1 MSEKKYRLVTRSDM
15 DGLVCGTLLKY
26 LDIIDEITFVH
37 PKDMQDGLI
46 EITNNDITTNLPY
59 VDGVYLA
66 FDHHFSE
73 TLRNEKRD
81 NHIINPDAPS
91 AAQVVYDY
99 YDGDEVFP
107 GYFTSMMRGLI
118 KIYKYDK
125 FDNEIFLY
133 HIYSNSL
140 ISELSNLNTN
150 EIFCFSNASFIED
163 SVVLSI
169 DFLKLQEHFLNNNL
183 LVKELMN
190 SLLKKTNQL
199 QSLVNRELVFDATAK
214 VAYMLVSDL
223 KMFNKLKR
231 QDVSFMLHIQPET
244 LSRVLKKLSRD
255 NIIEIENQQVII
267 KDEIALNSIFK
278 GVAI

>member
-1 MSEKKYRLVTRSDM
+1 MTLTQSIKSLDFFENLSDNQIDILSNFSFISKYEKDSILFYETD
-15 DGLVCGTLLKY
+15 LK
-26 LDIIDEITFVH
+26 
-37 PKDMQDGLI
+37 
-46 EITNNDITTNLPY
+46 TNLLFL
-59 VDGVYLA
+59 V
-66 FDHHFSE
+66 S
-73 TLRNEKRD
+73 
-81 NHIINPDAPS
+81 
-91 AAQVVYDY
+91 
-99 YDGDEVFP
+99 
-107 GYFTSMMRGLI
+107 GLI

-169 DFLKLQEHFLNNNL
+169 DFLKLQEHFFNNNI

-190 SLLKKTNQL
+190 SLLKKTHQL
-199 QSLVNRELVFDATAK
+199 QCLVNRELVFDATAK

-223 KMFNKLKR
+223 KMFNNLKR

>member
-1 MSEKKYRLVTRSDM
+1 MTLSQSIRSLDFFENLSDEQIDVLSNFSFISKYEKDSILFYETD
-15 DGLVCGTLLKY
+15 LK
-26 LDIIDEITFVH
+26 
-37 PKDMQDGLI
+37 
-46 EITNNDITTNLPY
+46 TNLLFL
-59 VDGVYLA
+59 V
-66 FDHHFSE
+66 S
-73 TLRNEKRD
+73 
-81 NHIINPDAPS
+81 
-91 AAQVVYDY
+91 
-99 YDGDEVFP
+99 
-107 GYFTSMMRGLI
+107 GLI

-140 ISELSNLNTN
+140 ISELSNINTN
-150 EIFCFSNASFIED
+150 EIYCFSNASFIED

-223 KMFNKLKR
+223 NMFNKLKR

-244 LSRVLKKLSRD
+244 QSRVLKKLSRD

>member
-1 MSEKKYRLVTRSDM
+1 MTLSQSIRSLDFFENLSDEQIDVLSNFSFISKYEKDSILFYETD
-15 DGLVCGTLLKY
+15 LK
-26 LDIIDEITFVH
+26 
-37 PKDMQDGLI
+37 
-46 EITNNDITTNLPY
+46 TNLLFL
-59 VDGVYLA
+59 V
-66 FDHHFSE
+66 S
-73 TLRNEKRD
+73 
-81 NHIINPDAPS
+81 
-91 AAQVVYDY
+91 
-99 YDGDEVFP
+99 
-107 GYFTSMMRGLI
+107 GLI

-169 DFLKLQEHFLNNNL
+169 DFLKLQEHFLNSNL
-183 LVKELMN
+183 LVKELMS

-223 KMFNKLKR
+223 KMFNNLKR

>member
-1 MSEKKYRLVTRSDM
+1 MTLSQSIRSLDFFENLNDEQIDVLSNFSFISKYEKDSILFYETD
-15 DGLVCGTLLKY
+15 LK
-26 LDIIDEITFVH
+26 
-37 PKDMQDGLI
+37 
-46 EITNNDITTNLPY
+46 TNLLFL
-59 VDGVYLA
+59 V
-66 FDHHFSE
+66 S
-73 TLRNEKRD
+73 
-81 NHIINPDAPS
+81 
-91 AAQVVYDY
+91 
-99 YDGDEVFP
+99 
-107 GYFTSMMRGLI
+107 GLI

-183 LVKELMN
+183 LVKELMS

-223 KMFNKLKR
+223 KMFNNLKR

-278 GVAI
+278 GVAV

>member
-1 MSEKKYRLVTRSDM
+1 MTLTQSIKSLDFFENLSDEQIDVLSNFSFISKYEKDSILFYETD
-15 DGLVCGTLLKY
+15 LK
-26 LDIIDEITFVH
+26 
-37 PKDMQDGLI
+37 
-46 EITNNDITTNLPY
+46 TNLLFL
-59 VDGVYLA
+59 V
-66 FDHHFSE
+66 S
-73 TLRNEKRD
+73 
-81 NHIINPDAPS
+81 
-91 AAQVVYDY
+91 
-99 YDGDEVFP
+99 
-107 GYFTSMMRGLI
+107 GLI

-140 ISELSNLNTN
+140 ISELSNINTN
-150 EIFCFSNASFIED
+150 EIYCFSNASFIED

-223 KMFNKLKR
+223 KMFNNLKR

>member
-1 MSEKKYRLVTRSDM
+1 MTLTQSIKSLDFFENLSDNQIDILSNFSFISKYEKDSILFYETD
-15 DGLVCGTLLKY
+15 LK
-26 LDIIDEITFVH
+26 
-37 PKDMQDGLI
+37 
-46 EITNNDITTNLPY
+46 TNLLFL
-59 VDGVYLA
+59 V
-66 FDHHFSE
+66 S
-73 TLRNEKRD
+73 
-81 NHIINPDAPS
+81 
-91 AAQVVYDY
+91 
-99 YDGDEVFP
+99 
-107 GYFTSMMRGLI
+107 GLI

-140 ISELSNLNTN
+140 ISELSNINTN
-150 EIFCFSNASFIED
+150 EIYCFSNASFIED

-223 KMFNKLKR
+223 NMFNNLKR

>member
-1 MSEKKYRLVTRSDM
+1 MTLSQSIRSLDFFENLSDEQIDVLSNFSFISKYEKDSILFYETD
-15 DGLVCGTLLKY
+15 LK
-26 LDIIDEITFVH
+26 
-37 PKDMQDGLI
+37 
-46 EITNNDITTNLPY
+46 TNLLFL
-59 VDGVYLA
+59 V
-66 FDHHFSE
+66 S
-73 TLRNEKRD
+73 
-81 NHIINPDAPS
+81 
-91 AAQVVYDY
+91 
-99 YDGDEVFP
+99 
-107 GYFTSMMRGLI
+107 GLI

-169 DFLKLQEHFLNNNL
+169 DFLKLQEHFFNNNI

-223 KMFNKLKR
+223 KMFNNLKR

>member
-1 MSEKKYRLVTRSDM
+1 MTLSQSIRSLDFFENLSDEQIDVLSNFSFISKYEKDSILFYETD
-15 DGLVCGTLLKY
+15 LK
-26 LDIIDEITFVH
+26 
-37 PKDMQDGLI
+37 
-46 EITNNDITTNLPY
+46 TNLLFL
-59 VDGVYLA
+59 V
-66 FDHHFSE
+66 S
-73 TLRNEKRD
+73 
-81 NHIINPDAPS
+81 
-91 AAQVVYDY
+91 
-99 YDGDEVFP
+99 
-107 GYFTSMMRGLI
+107 GLI

-140 ISELSNLNTN
+140 ISELSNINTN
-150 EIFCFSNASFIED
+150 EIYCFSNASFIED

-183 LVKELMN
+183 LVKELMS

-223 KMFNKLKR
+223 NMFNKLKR

>member
-1 MSEKKYRLVTRSDM
+1 MTLTQSIKSLDFFENLSDNQIDILSNFSFISKYEKDSILFYETD
-15 DGLVCGTLLKY
+15 LK
-26 LDIIDEITFVH
+26 
-37 PKDMQDGLI
+37 
-46 EITNNDITTNLPY
+46 TNLLFL
-59 VDGVYLA
+59 V
-66 FDHHFSE
+66 
-73 TLRNEKRD
+73 N
-81 NHIINPDAPS
+81 
-91 AAQVVYDY
+91 
-99 YDGDEVFP
+99 
-107 GYFTSMMRGLI
+107 GLI

-140 ISELSNLNTN
+140 ISELSNINTN

-183 LVKELMN
+183 LVKELMS

-223 KMFNKLKR
+223 KMFNNLKR

-255 NIIEIENQQVII
+255 NIIEVENQQVII
-267 KDEIALNSIFK
+267 KDEITLNSIFK
-278 GVAI
+278 GVAV

>member
-1 MSEKKYRLVTRSDM
+1 MTLSQSIRSLDFFENLSDEQIDVLSNFSFISKYEKDSILFYETDLKTNILFLVS
-15 DGLVCGTLLKY
+15 
-26 LDIIDEITFVH
+26 
-37 PKDMQDGLI
+37 
-46 EITNNDITTNLPY
+46 
-59 VDGVYLA
+59 
-66 FDHHFSE
+66 
-73 TLRNEKRD
+73 
-81 NHIINPDAPS
+81 
-91 AAQVVYDY
+91 
-99 YDGDEVFP
+99 
-107 GYFTSMMRGLI
+107 GLI

-223 KMFNKLKR
+223 NMFNKLKR

>member
-1 MSEKKYRLVTRSDM
+1 MTLTQSIRSLDFFENLSDEQIDVLSNFSFISKYEKDSILFYETD
-15 DGLVCGTLLKY
+15 LK
-26 LDIIDEITFVH
+26 
-37 PKDMQDGLI
+37 
-46 EITNNDITTNLPY
+46 TNLLFL
-59 VDGVYLA
+59 V
-66 FDHHFSE
+66 S
-73 TLRNEKRD
+73 
-81 NHIINPDAPS
+81 
-91 AAQVVYDY
+91 
-99 YDGDEVFP
+99 
-107 GYFTSMMRGLI
+107 GLI

-140 ISELSNLNTN
+140 ISELSNINTN
-150 EIFCFSNASFIED
+150 EIYCFSNASFIED

-183 LVKELMN
+183 LVKELMS

-223 KMFNKLKR
+223 KMFNNLKR

-267 KDEIALNSIFK
+267 KDEITLNSIFK
-278 GVAI
+278 GVAV

>member
-1 MSEKKYRLVTRSDM
+1 MTLSQSIRSLDFFENLNDEQIDVLSNFSFISKYEKDSILFYETD
-15 DGLVCGTLLKY
+15 LK
-26 LDIIDEITFVH
+26 
-37 PKDMQDGLI
+37 
-46 EITNNDITTNLPY
+46 TNLLFL
-59 VDGVYLA
+59 V
-66 FDHHFSE
+66 S
-73 TLRNEKRD
+73 
-81 NHIINPDAPS
+81 
-91 AAQVVYDY
+91 
-99 YDGDEVFP
+99 
-107 GYFTSMMRGLI
+107 GLI

-169 DFLKLQEHFLNNNL
+169 DFLKLQEQFFNNNS
-183 LVKELMN
+183 LVKERMN
-190 SLLKKTNQL
+190 SLFKKTNQL

-223 KMFNKLKR
+223 NMFNKLKR

>member
-1 MSEKKYRLVTRSDM
+1 MTLTQSIKSLDFFENLSDNQIDILSNFSFISKYEKDSILFYETD
-15 DGLVCGTLLKY
+15 LK
-26 LDIIDEITFVH
+26 
-37 PKDMQDGLI
+37 
-46 EITNNDITTNLPY
+46 TNLLFL
-59 VDGVYLA
+59 V
-66 FDHHFSE
+66 
-73 TLRNEKRD
+73 N
-81 NHIINPDAPS
+81 
-91 AAQVVYDY
+91 
-99 YDGDEVFP
+99 
-107 GYFTSMMRGLI
+107 GLI

-140 ISELSNLNTN
+140 ICELSNINTN
-150 EIFCFSNASFIED
+150 EIYCFSNASFIED

-183 LVKELMN
+183 LVKELMS

-223 KMFNKLKR
+223 KMFNNLKR

-278 GVAI
+278 GVAV

>member
-1 MSEKKYRLVTRSDM
+1 MTLTQSIKSLDFFENLSDNQIDILSNFSFISKYEKDSILFYETD
-15 DGLVCGTLLKY
+15 LK
-26 LDIIDEITFVH
+26 
-37 PKDMQDGLI
+37 
-46 EITNNDITTNLPY
+46 TNLLFL
-59 VDGVYLA
+59 V
-66 FDHHFSE
+66 
-73 TLRNEKRD
+73 N
-81 NHIINPDAPS
+81 
-91 AAQVVYDY
+91 
-99 YDGDEVFP
+99 
-107 GYFTSMMRGLI
+107 GLI

-140 ISELSNLNTN
+140 ISELSNLNIN

-223 KMFNKLKR
+223 NMFNKLKR
-231 QDVSFMLHIQPET
+231 QDDSFMLHIQPET

>member
-1 MSEKKYRLVTRSDM
+1 MTLSQSIRSLDFFENLSDEQIDVLSNFSFISKYEKDSILFYETD
-15 DGLVCGTLLKY
+15 LK
-26 LDIIDEITFVH
+26 
-37 PKDMQDGLI
+37 
-46 EITNNDITTNLPY
+46 TNLLFL
-59 VDGVYLA
+59 V
-66 FDHHFSE
+66 S
-73 TLRNEKRD
+73 
-81 NHIINPDAPS
+81 
-91 AAQVVYDY
+91 
-99 YDGDEVFP
+99 
-107 GYFTSMMRGLI
+107 GLI

-150 EIFCFSNASFIED
+150 EIYCFSNASFIED

-183 LVKELMN
+183 LVKELMS

-223 KMFNKLKR
+223 KMFNNLKR

>member
-1 MSEKKYRLVTRSDM
+1 MTLTQSIKSLDFFENLSDNQIDILSNFSFISKYEKDSILFYETD
-15 DGLVCGTLLKY
+15 LK
-26 LDIIDEITFVH
+26 
-37 PKDMQDGLI
+37 
-46 EITNNDITTNLPY
+46 TNLLFL
-59 VDGVYLA
+59 V
-66 FDHHFSE
+66 
-73 TLRNEKRD
+73 N
-81 NHIINPDAPS
+81 
-91 AAQVVYDY
+91 
-99 YDGDEVFP
+99 
-107 GYFTSMMRGLI
+107 GLI

-140 ISELSNLNTN
+140 ISELSNINTN

-183 LVKELMN
+183 LVKELMS

-223 KMFNKLKR
+223 NMFNKLKR

-267 KDEIALNSIFK
+267 EEEIALNSIFK

>member
-1 MSEKKYRLVTRSDM
+1 MTLSQSIRSLDFFENLSDNQIDILSNFSFISKYEKDSILFYETD
-15 DGLVCGTLLKY
+15 LK
-26 LDIIDEITFVH
+26 
-37 PKDMQDGLI
+37 
-46 EITNNDITTNLPY
+46 TNLLFL
-59 VDGVYLA
+59 V
-66 FDHHFSE
+66 
-73 TLRNEKRD
+73 N
-81 NHIINPDAPS
+81 
-91 AAQVVYDY
+91 
-99 YDGDEVFP
+99 
-107 GYFTSMMRGLI
+107 GLI

-183 LVKELMN
+183 LVKELMS

-223 KMFNKLKR
+223 NMFNKLKR

>member
-1 MSEKKYRLVTRSDM
+1 MTLSQSIRSLDFFENLNDEQIDVLSNFSFISKYEKDSILFYETD
-15 DGLVCGTLLKY
+15 LK
-26 LDIIDEITFVH
+26 
-37 PKDMQDGLI
+37 
-46 EITNNDITTNLPY
+46 TNLLFL
-59 VDGVYLA
+59 V
-66 FDHHFSE
+66 
-73 TLRNEKRD
+73 N
-81 NHIINPDAPS
+81 
-91 AAQVVYDY
+91 
-99 YDGDEVFP
+99 
-107 GYFTSMMRGLI
+107 GLI

-140 ISELSNLNTN
+140 ISELSNINTN
-150 EIFCFSNASFIED
+150 EIYCFSNASFIED

-183 LVKELMN
+183 LVKELMS

-223 KMFNKLKR
+223 NMFNKLKR

>member
-1 MSEKKYRLVTRSDM
+1 MTLTQSIKSLDFFENLSDNQIDILSNFSFISKYEKDSILFYETD
-15 DGLVCGTLLKY
+15 LK
-26 LDIIDEITFVH
+26 
-37 PKDMQDGLI
+37 
-46 EITNNDITTNLPY
+46 TNLLFL
-59 VDGVYLA
+59 V
-66 FDHHFSE
+66 S
-73 TLRNEKRD
+73 
-81 NHIINPDAPS
+81 
-91 AAQVVYDY
+91 
-99 YDGDEVFP
+99 
-107 GYFTSMMRGLI
+107 GLI

>member
-1 MSEKKYRLVTRSDM
+1 MTLTQSIKSLDFFENLNDEQIDVLSNFSFISKYEKDSILFYETD
-15 DGLVCGTLLKY
+15 LK
-26 LDIIDEITFVH
+26 
-37 PKDMQDGLI
+37 
-46 EITNNDITTNLPY
+46 TNLLFL
-59 VDGVYLA
+59 V
-66 FDHHFSE
+66 S
-73 TLRNEKRD
+73 
-81 NHIINPDAPS
+81 
-91 AAQVVYDY
+91 
-99 YDGDEVFP
+99 
-107 GYFTSMMRGLI
+107 GLI

-223 KMFNKLKR
+223 KMFNNLKR

>member
-1 MSEKKYRLVTRSDM
+1 MTLTQSIKSLDFFENLSGNQIDILSNFSFISKYEKDSILFYETD
-15 DGLVCGTLLKY
+15 LK
-26 LDIIDEITFVH
+26 
-37 PKDMQDGLI
+37 
-46 EITNNDITTNLPY
+46 TNLLFL
-59 VDGVYLA
+59 V
-66 FDHHFSE
+66 
-73 TLRNEKRD
+73 N
-81 NHIINPDAPS
+81 
-91 AAQVVYDY
+91 
-99 YDGDEVFP
+99 
-107 GYFTSMMRGLI
+107 GLI

-140 ISELSNLNTN
+140 ISELSNINTN
-150 EIFCFSNASFIED
+150 EIYCFSNASFIED

-183 LVKELMN
+183 LVKELMS

-223 KMFNKLKR
+223 KMFNNLKR

-267 KDEIALNSIFK
+267 KDEITLNSIFK
-278 GVAI
+278 GVAV

>member
-1 MSEKKYRLVTRSDM
+1 MTLTQSIKSLDFFENLSDEQIDVLSNFSFISKYEKDSILFYETD
-15 DGLVCGTLLKY
+15 LK
-26 LDIIDEITFVH
+26 
-37 PKDMQDGLI
+37 
-46 EITNNDITTNLPY
+46 TNLLFL
-59 VDGVYLA
+59 V
-66 FDHHFSE
+66 
-73 TLRNEKRD
+73 N
-81 NHIINPDAPS
+81 
-91 AAQVVYDY
+91 
-99 YDGDEVFP
+99 
-107 GYFTSMMRGLI
+107 GLI

-140 ISELSNLNTN
+140 ISELSNINTN
-150 EIFCFSNASFIED
+150 EIYCFSNASFIED

-183 LVKELMN
+183 LVKELM
-190 SLLKKTNQL
+190 SYLLKKTNQL

-223 KMFNKLKR
+223 KMFNNLKR

-278 GVAI
+278 GVAV

>member
-1 MSEKKYRLVTRSDM
+1 MTLSQSIRSLDFFENLSDNQIDILSNFSFISKYEKDSILFYETD
-15 DGLVCGTLLKY
+15 LK
-26 LDIIDEITFVH
+26 
-37 PKDMQDGLI
+37 
-46 EITNNDITTNLPY
+46 TNLLFL
-59 VDGVYLA
+59 V
-66 FDHHFSE
+66 S
-73 TLRNEKRD
+73 
-81 NHIINPDAPS
+81 
-91 AAQVVYDY
+91 
-99 YDGDEVFP
+99 
-107 GYFTSMMRGLI
+107 GLI

-150 EIFCFSNASFIED
+150 EIYCFSNASFIED

-223 KMFNKLKR
+223 NMFNKLKR

>member
-1 MSEKKYRLVTRSDM
+1 MTLTQSIKSLDFFENLSDNQIDILSNFSFISKYEKDSILFYETD
-15 DGLVCGTLLKY
+15 LK
-26 LDIIDEITFVH
+26 
-37 PKDMQDGLI
+37 
-46 EITNNDITTNLPY
+46 TNLLFL
-59 VDGVYLA
+59 V
-66 FDHHFSE
+66 S
-73 TLRNEKRD
+73 
-81 NHIINPDAPS
+81 
-91 AAQVVYDY
+91 
-99 YDGDEVFP
+99 
-107 GYFTSMMRGLI
+107 GLI

-140 ISELSNLNTN
+140 ISELSNINTN
-150 EIFCFSNASFIED
+150 EIYCFSNASFIED

-183 LVKELMN
+183 LVKELMS

-223 KMFNKLKR
+223 KMFNNLKR

-255 NIIEIENQQVII
+255 NIIEVENQQVII
-267 KDEIALNSIFK
+267 KDEITLNSIFK